1 MVSSGTVNND
11 LSSFNNSMT
20 SYNSNVTDL
29 NSSWK
34 GQSYEN
40 LNAKAEEFV
49 NEFKS
54 ALQGQLSA
62 FASACD
68 LYQQYIQEKQAYN
81 AALSNYNSAVAN
93 NDPNA
98 GAYQAEASQRKQRM
112 DQLKAEI
119 ESNLTAASSPS
130 LAASSTD
137 GSSIISGTPL
147 NLSPGVYDLEF
158 TGSNGRTMKYHV
170 YIPEGATEGMP
181 LVVYLHGDGSV
192 NKFDYL
198 KTHEMAKA
206 VDKVYG
212 NNYPFI
218 FIQPMTEVTSW
229 TQGGR
234 LDTLAELIQNVS
246 AEYKCNTNKVVLTGA
261 SRGGMGAWDMANKYP
276 NLFSAVIPIAGTGNI
291 DPNNFINL
299 PIVAVSST
307 DSSDSWNFE
316 NMKSNIKKIQ
326 NAGGSNSAFVPAN
339 GYSHSNVLFAGITKD
354 IMDWALAQT
363 RTVSI

>member
-20 SYNSNVTDL
+20 TYNSNVTDL
-29 NSSWK
+29 NNSWK
-34 GQSYEN
+34 GPSYEN

-49 NEFKS
+49 NEFKN

-81 AALSNYNSAVAN
+81 SLINSTDPNSINSANQHKAN
-93 NDPNA
+93 M
-98 GAYQAEASQRKQRM
+98 ER
-112 DQLKAEI
+112 LKVEI
-119 ESNLTAASSPS
+119 ESNLSAASSPS
-130 LAASSTD
+130 LAASSVD
-137 GSSIISGTPL
+137 GSSTISGMPL
-147 NLSPGVYDLEF
+147 NMSPGVYDLEF
-158 TGSNGRTMKYHV
+158 TSNNGKTMKYHV
-170 YIPEGATEGMP
+170 YIPEGATQGMP

-192 NKFDYL
+192 GKYDYL

-212 NNYPFI
+212 NNFPFI
-218 FIQPMTEVTSW
+218 YIQPMTEVTSW
-229 TQGGR
+229 TQDGR
-234 LDTLAELIQNVS
+234 LDTLAELIQSVAS
-246 AEYKCNTNKVVLTGA
+246 DYQCDTNKIVLTGA
-261 SRGGMGAWDMANKYP
+261 SRGGMGAWDMANKYHEM
-276 NLFSAVIPIAGTGNI
+276 FSAVIPIAGTGNI
-291 DPNNFINL
+291 DPNNFVNL

-326 NAGGSNSAFVPAN
+326 KAGGSNAAFVGAN
-339 GYSHSNVLFAGITKD
+339 GYSHSSVLFAGITKE
-354 IMDWALAQT
+354 IMDWALAQS
-363 RTVSI
+363 RQVSI